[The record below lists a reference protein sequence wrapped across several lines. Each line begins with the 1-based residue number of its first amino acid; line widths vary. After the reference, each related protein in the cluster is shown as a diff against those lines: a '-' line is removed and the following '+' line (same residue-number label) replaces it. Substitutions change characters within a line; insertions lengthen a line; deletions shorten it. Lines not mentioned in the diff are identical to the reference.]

1 MTYKK
6 IIRNHFDKSSNLI
19 SGLISFEKE
28 IEIFAREI
36 FKLKKNKHKILVGGN
51 GGSCADAE
59 HFVGELVCT
68 YKKKDRNSFPA
79 YLISSNQA
87 ATTAWAND
95 FGFETY
101 IQRQVEALGVKGDIL
116 VCISTGGGDKLSG
129 ASMNLVHAA
138 KTAKKKQMKIVSLI
152 GKSGGELNRIS
163 DIKFHIKSSVTAYIQ
178 EAHMSILH
186 SVCEILEEMKK

>member
-1 MTYKK
+1 MFDIKQYFKTSSQTIENLHEHSEK
-6 IIRNHFDKSSNLI
+6 I
-19 SGLISFEKE
+19 KE
-28 IEIFAREI
+28 ICEHISKVSVEG
-36 FKLKKNKHKILVGGN
+36 KKVLVAGN

-68 YKKKDRNSFPA
+68 FNKRDRSPISAINLAAGNSA
-79 YLISSNQA
+79 L
-87 ATTAWAND
+87 TAWSND